1 MPTRKPHWLSQKDC
15 GLIIGLIHH
24 GDKIHLSEEEK
35 KRLSD
40 EVFRH
45 LYSRPRRRISFL
57 QEWVYP
63 EIHRLVN
70 GVASW
75 QVPLGKRFRKR
86 AASNMVARVLG
97 YHSGETLRT
106 GYLKW
111 KSNRTPQEL
120 QALCILDEP
129 HELRELREQRRRH
142 GRRKHHAQPKGLI
155 RKISTW

>member
-57 QEWVYP
+57 QEWAYP

-75 QVPLGKRFRKR
+75 QVPLGKRFSKR
-86 AASNMVARVLG
+86 AASNMVAKVLE
-97 YHSGETLRT
+97 HRSGETLRT

-111 KSNRTPQEL
+111 ESKRTPQEL
-120 QALCILDEP
+120 RVICEGEEEP
-129 HELRELREQRRRH
+129 RLKPGVLARRVH
-142 GRRKHHAQPKGLI
+142 VK
-155 RKISTW
+155 